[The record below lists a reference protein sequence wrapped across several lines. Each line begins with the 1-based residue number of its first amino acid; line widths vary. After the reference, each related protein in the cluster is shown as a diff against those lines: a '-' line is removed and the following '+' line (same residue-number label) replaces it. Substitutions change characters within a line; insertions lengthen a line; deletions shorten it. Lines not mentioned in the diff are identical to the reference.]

1 MASGKSPGDPV
12 PGARKRREPPTID
25 LTATEIATPEPE
37 MAKAEAPENEP
48 ASVRPSEPAPP
59 EAEGVRFR
67 FAPEEPAAGSDEAA
81 PPPASPPE
89 KPKASA
95 WPPSAASVGIFASG
109 AAAALVVFLL
119 LVWIVGP
126 FRSRDDAAMATNARL
141 AQMEIQLRDL
151 TNRPAS
157 PGLDPKQLDVLSGRL
172 AQVESSLS
180 TRLTTAEGAAKTA
193 ADNAKAA
200 TDAAKAANDA
210 AKTASDAGK
219 VASDTAALAN
229 RRIEETAALARDAR
243 SQADAAAST
252 ASRNNP
258 ESARADLEALA
269 NRIATVEKNAK
280 AAEAEFAKR
289 VAASPDDRVGRLAV
303 GALSLRSAVERGDPF
318 ASELAAVKA
327 LGADA
332 KLLAVLEPYV
342 AAGLPSPSSLS
353 RELGKLAPQM
363 QRAAGTTAENSIIE
377 KLQANAERLVRIRP
391 IADVPGDDP
400 ATVIGRI
407 EIKTAQ
413 NDIAGALA
421 EMRKLPAPVRAPAE
435 DWTRRAEGRNA
446 ALESVK
452 SFAATALAALGKA
465 GS

>member
-1 MASGKSPGDPV
+1 MATGKSPEDPV

-25 LTATEIATPEPE
+25 LTATEIPEPE
-37 MAKAEAPENEP
+37 MAKAPDTEP
-48 ASVRPSEPAPP
+48 TVAQSAEPTAAP

-67 FAPEEPAAGSDEAA
+67 FAPEEQTTSTEEAA
-81 PPPASPPE
+81 PPPASPPDR
-89 KPKASA
+89 PRASA

-109 AAAALVVFLL
+109 AGAALMVFLL

-126 FRSRDDAAMATNARL
+126 FRSRDDAAIAMMTNARL

-151 TNRPAS
+151 AGRPAPAS
-157 PGLDPKQLDVLSGRL
+157 LDPKQLDALSSRL
-172 AQVESSLS
+172 AQLESSLS
-180 TRLTTAEGAAKTA
+180 TRLATAEGAARSAGDT
-193 ADNAKAA
+193 AKAA
-200 TDAAKAANDA
+200 SDA
-210 AKTASDAGK
+210 AKTATDTGK
-219 VASDTAALAN
+219 AASDTAALAN
-229 RRIEETAALARDAR
+229 RRIDETAALAREAR

-269 NRIATVEKNAK
+269 NRIAAVEKNAT
-280 AAEAEFAKR
+280 AAEAELAKR
-289 VAASPDDRVGRLAV
+289 VAAPPDDRAGRLAV
-303 GALSLRSAVERGDPF
+303 AALSLRGTVERGDPF
-318 ASELAAVKA
+318 TTELVAAKA
-327 LGADA
+327 LGADP
-332 KLLAVLEPYV
+332 KTLAALEPYA

-353 RELGKLAPQM
+353 RELGKIAPQM
-363 QRAAGTTAENSIIE
+363 QRAAGTTAENGFIE

-391 IADVPGDDP
+391 IEDVPGDDP

-421 EMRKLPAPVRAPAE
+421 ELRKLPAPVRAPAE
-435 DWTRRAEGRNA
+435 DWARRAEGRNA
-446 ALESVK
+446 ALESAK